1 MKIPISAAA
10 ALMLWPSFAQA
21 HVPNHCLRHNAVI
34 DSFVA
39 AKKSDIREYDDSSKI
54 GIRAQIKEAL
64 KGSLTKPNFDENGFD
79 RRRGALTALDG
90 FTYSYIELD
99 TRNFVAWTEY
109 LNCIVGK

>member
-1 MKIPISAAA
+1 MKSLISVAAA
-10 ALMLWPSFAQA
+10 AVLWPALAHA

-39 AKKSDIREYDDSSKI
+39 AKKSTIKEYDDSSTL
-54 GIRAQIKEAL
+54 GIRVQIKEAL
-64 KGSLTKPNFDENGFD
+64 EGSLTKPNFDENGFD

-99 TRNFVAWTEY
+99 GRNFSAWVAY
-109 LNCIVGK
+109 LSCIVGK